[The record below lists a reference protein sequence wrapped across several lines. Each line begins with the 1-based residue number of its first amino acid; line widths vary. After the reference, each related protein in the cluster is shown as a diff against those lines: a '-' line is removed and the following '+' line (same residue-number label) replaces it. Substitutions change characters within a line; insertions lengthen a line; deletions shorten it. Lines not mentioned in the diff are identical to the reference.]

1 MTTTQDMINEHMAI
15 VDKLPSKPLTK
26 LDALRI
32 LSNAYWYTAKMDGV
46 RNGILYDKFGHVR
59 RSMTLED
66 LKPTHDVYFD
76 ANLVERA
83 IVNEGWNP
91 KGPAYL

>member
-1 MTTTQDMINEHMAI
+1 MTTTQDMINEHMANCHRSQ
-15 VDKLPSKPLTK
+15 VTK

-46 RNGILYDKFGHVR
+46 RNCILYDKFGHVR